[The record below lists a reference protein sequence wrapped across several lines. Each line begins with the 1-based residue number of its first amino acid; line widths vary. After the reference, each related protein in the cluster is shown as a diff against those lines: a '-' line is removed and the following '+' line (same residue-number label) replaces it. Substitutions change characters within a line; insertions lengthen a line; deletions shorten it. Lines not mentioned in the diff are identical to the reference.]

1 MNASAWQI
9 IRAVRGPVLLITFGS
24 LMALN
29 HMDKLSFERTWPI
42 LIIVYGVLNLLERM
56 MGRPVPPT
64 WPQAGYTPQYPPY
77 QPPPPPTTQY
87 PQGGAQ

>member
-29 HMDKLSFERTWPI
+29 HMDTLSFERTWPI
-42 LIIVYGVLNLLERM
+42 LIIVYGLFKLLERM
-56 MGRPVPPT
+56 MARPVPPT
-64 WPQAGYTPQYPPY
+64 WPQPGYTPPYPPY
-77 QPPPPPTTQY
+77 QAPPPPTTQY

>member
-1 MNASAWQI
+1 MNVSAWQI

-42 LIIVYGVLNLLERM
+42 LIIVYGVFKLLERM
-56 MGRPVPPT
+56 MARPVPPT
-64 WPQAGYTPQYPPY
+64 WPQPGYTPQYPPY